1 MKTSETKYY
10 NGNPNLKAAGVQ
22 YQYSLNDVKE
32 FVKCSKDP
40 LYFINNYVKVVSL
53 DGGLVPF
60 KTYPYQDR
68 VIMSIHNNRFT
79 IGKIF
84 R

>member
-1 MKTSETKYY
+1 MKTRETKYY

-53 DGGLVPF
+53 DRGLVPF